1 MRRYF
6 RRHIALPNDH
16 GSWVFLISPLLIG
29 IFAAGRWGTPSIYLI
44 IAALMGFLI
53 RQPVTY
59 VIKAYSG
66 RRSKR
71 DLPAAYFWAGMY
83 AIFGGIH
90 LLGLVLRG
98 FGFVLILAIPGF
110 IVFGWHLYLVSQRS
124 ERRQMGI
131 DIVAS
136 GTLALAAPAAYWI
149 GLGEIDPPGWWLW
162 LLSWLQS
169 AASIVYA
176 FLRLEQRGWSDA
188 LTLGERFQR
197 SRRALGYSSFNLVF
211 SLIAGQVGWLPILI
225 WIPYLLQWLETLWG
239 VINPAISWK
248 PTRVGIRQLIV
259 STIFTILFVVFW
271 MA

>member
-1 MRRYF
+1 MQRYF

-29 IFAAGRWGTPSIYLI
+29 IFAAGQWSTLSIYLVV
-44 IAALMGFLI
+44 AAFMGFLI

-59 VIKAYSG
+59 AIKAYSG

-71 DLPAAYFWAGMY
+71 DLPAAYFWTSVY
-83 AIFGGIH
+83 ALIGGLH
-90 LLGLVLRG
+90 VLGLVLRG
-98 FGFVLILAIPGF
+98 FSFVLILAIPGF

-136 GTLALAAPAAYWI
+136 GTLALAAPAAFWI
-149 GLGEIDPPGWWLW
+149 GLGAIAPEGWWLW

-176 FLRLEQRGWSDA
+176 FLRLGQRGWSEE
-188 LTLGERFQR
+188 LTIGEKFQR
-197 SRRALGYSSFNLVF
+197 SRRALGYTSFNLV
-211 SLIAGQVGWLPILI
+211 LTLVAGQLGWLPIYI
-225 WIPYLLQWLETLWG
+225 WTAYLLQWLETLWG
-239 VINPAISWK
+239 VFNPAIGWK

-259 STIFTILFVVFW
+259 STIFTILFIIFW
-271 MA
+271 MI

>member
-1 MRRYF
+1 MQRYF

-29 IFAAGRWGTPSIYLI
+29 IFAAGRWSTLTTYLI
-44 IAALMGFLI
+44 VAAFMGFLV
-53 RQPVTY
+53 RQPLTY

-71 DLPAAYFWAGMY
+71 DLPAAYFWLSLYTLIG
-83 AIFGGIH
+83 AIH
-90 LLGLVLRG
+90 VLGLVLRG
-98 FGFVLILAIPGF
+98 FGFVLVLAIPGF
-110 IVFGWHLYLVSQRS
+110 VVFGWHLYLVSQRA

-149 GLGEIDPPGWWLW
+149 GLGVIEPSGWWLW

-176 FLRLEQRGWSDA
+176 FLRLEQRGWSE
-188 LTLGERFQR
+188 TLAIGEKFQR
-197 SRRALGYSSFNLVF
+197 SRRAVTYTSFNLMLTVV
-211 SLIAGQVGWLPILI
+211 AGQLEWLPMFI
-225 WIPYLLQWLETLWG
+225 WLPFLLQWLETIWG
-239 VINPAISWK
+239 AINPAIGWK
-248 PTRVGIRQLIV
+248 PTRVGVRQLIV
-259 STIFTILFVVFW
+259 STLFTILFIVVW
-271 MA
+271 GS